1 MPKHLIK
8 NPNSDKIMK
17 ASISIRRIKQTT
29 HMTSFELSKI
39 IKFKKKKNTFI
50 YLSINI
56 LFAENGSI
64 MIKYNISI

>member
-1 MPKHLIK
+1 MPKHPIK

-39 IKFKKKKNTFI
+39 IKLKKKTFI

-64 MIKYNISI
+64 IIKYNISI